1 MLKQRCSK
9 TRHLLFLNFQPDV
22 NHVKGKGYF
31 KINAFLNKPEFIKKY
46 CLISTKMLSKEIQGK
61 RWA

>member
-31 KINAFLNKPEFIKKY
+31 KINAFLNKPELLK
-46 CLISTKMLSKEIQGK
+46 STV
-61 RWA
+61 